1 MGHGP
6 TWRSSCDSIGWHLF
20 CSCLFMVH
28 FPNRLALPLST
39 SAALSW
45 VKLVLEL
52 RKRKG
57 EMVIVLPKAADFG
70 ADEWKWVQSVKGCIQ
85 GSKSIP
91 CTHFLSL
98 HNKMV
103 AGSCVDN
110 AQRQHVIFYWLAC
123 TGILSNDKNQR
134 LRYKVLE
141 LQPSH
146 GSDCVSSLLF
156 VLLKA
161 PATFRGCLETNW
173 QVAFQ
178 NSS

>member
-1 MGHGP
+1 
-6 TWRSSCDSIGWHLF
+6 
-20 CSCLFMVH
+20 MVH

-52 RKRKG
+52 RKKEGRDGDCFAKSSR
-57 EMVIVLPKAADFG
+57 F
-70 ADEWKWVQSVKGCIQ
+70 WCRRVKMGSERQ
-85 GSKSIP
+85 GMHSRLEIHTMYSES
-91 CTHFLSL
+91 FLSL
-98 HNKMV
+98 HNKML

-110 AQRQHVIFYWLAC
+110 AQPQHVIFYLLAC
-123 TGILSNDKNQR
+123 TGILSNGKSPC

-146 GSDCVSSLLF
+146 GSGCASSLLF

-161 PATFRGCLETNW
+161 PANFADAW
-173 QVAFQ
+173 KPIVAFQ

>member
-6 TWRSSCDSIGWHLF
+6 TWRSSCDSVGWHLF

-52 RKRKG
+52 RKKEGRDGDCFAKSSR
-57 EMVIVLPKAADFG
+57 F
-70 ADEWKWVQSVKGCIQ
+70 WCRRVKMGSERQ
-85 GSKSIP
+85 GMHSRLEIHTMYSES
-91 CTHFLSL
+91 FLSL
-98 HNKMV
+98 HNKML

-110 AQRQHVIFYWLAC
+110 AQPQHVIFYLLAC
-123 TGILSNDKNQR
+123 TGILSNGKSPC

-146 GSDCVSSLLF
+146 GSGCASSLLF

-161 PATFRGCLETNW
+161 PANFADAW
-173 QVAFQ
+173 KPIVAFQ